1 MKVRSILMAAACLLF
16 ISHYSAAQTPQI
28 NNGGFETWETSTT
41 EKNEPT
47 DWNSF
52 KTATGTYAGWGGQ
65 QMDRS
70 TQKRPGTSG
79 NYSVVIWSR
88 WATLAIA
95 NGNLTTGQINMGNM
109 TPSNDSNYNKTITT
123 NAAFYETLGASPDSL
138 IVWVRFHPVTSTN
151 QGRVHAILHSA
162 YNVHDPINA
171 TSAAHVRAEATLNFA
186 STGTTW
192 VRKSIPF
199 VYNASSNTPTYI
211 LISFSTNPTAG
222 GGSATSSGPNDSLY
236 VDDLSLFYNPV
247 LTTGTI
253 NPLTYL
259 VSSTMSASVSVPF
272 TLTGSMNSGN
282 IVTAQLS
289 DASGSFVSPQN
300 IGTLTATTS
309 GTVPGTI
316 PAGTA
321 TSSNYRIRVVSSSYP
336 ITAADNGTN
345 ITISDV
351 TGIQNYQSANTSVYF
366 SQSQL
371 VVDLQQATYN
381 KPIIQVYNMSGQI
394 VGNFIVKN
402 NSLNRIDVTIPA
414 GIYMFRIMDGEN
426 SISGKIVKL

>member
-16 ISHYSAAQTPQI
+16 ISHYSAAQTPQV
-28 NNGGFETWETSTT
+28 NNSGFENWDNLGAAT
-41 EKNEPT
+41 EEPT

-52 KTATGTYAGWGGQ
+52 MSASGSYTSYAAQ
-65 QMDRS
+65 QIKRS

-79 NYSVVIWSR
+79 TYSAIIWSR
-88 WATLAIA
+88 DAGLGIIA
-95 NGNLTTGQINMGNM
+95 NGNMTTGQVNMGGM
-109 TPSNDSNYNKTITT
+109 LPSSTSNYNSTITT

-151 QGRVHAILHSA
+151 QGRVHAILHGN
-162 YNVHDPINA
+162 YNVHDPID
-171 TSAAHVRAEATLNFA
+171 AANSLPHVKAEATLNFA

-199 VYNASSNTPTYI
+199 VYNTSTNTPDYI

-222 GGSATSSGPNDSLY
+222 GGSAGTTCDSLY

-289 DASGSFVSPQN
+289 DATGSFVSPQN